1 MADYTKVNLKAD
13 VEDMAPKFG
22 MDGIESHFAREALE
36 MKKGGLSLYR
46 YKPGYR
52 LPFGHTHSEQE
63 EVYVVVS
70 GSARMAVEDEI
81 LELAQWDAVRVPA
94 GATRATEAGPDG
106 VEILAFGAPKTDGND
121 ADLSPGWWPEGA

>member
-1 MADYTKVNLKAD
+1 VGDYTKINLKAD

-36 MKKGGLSLYR
+36 MRNGGLSYYR
-46 YKPGYR
+46 YQPGYR

-70 GSARMAVEDEI
+70 GSARLAVGDEI
-81 LELAQWDAVRVPA
+81 LELGRLDAVRVPA
-94 GATRATEAGPDG
+94 GVVRATEAGPDG
-106 VEILAFGAPKTDGND
+106 VEIVAFGAPRTEHND
-121 ADLSPGWWPEGA
+121 AELKQGWWPEAG